1 MAPKQMPGRGGGTEL
16 SAAAWERMTV
26 QPPSMPFE
34 PGPPKQSAYDVLDTE
49 CEGWSTDRFS
59 LRMASVRG
67 DSHRW
72 PRRAKPRQDCVRAT
86 VYERTGTLVFAV
98 ADGVSGAVHSEYGS
112 REVCRIAIET
122 LVEQLAR
129 GAEID
134 LGAVVHNAV
143 ARLTEFT
150 QWRLGRQH
158 PEAPSLREVSDLF
171 ATTLVTGIVQPTPD
185 GEVYVD
191 LCRVGDSG
199 AWVLDRTRATYDE
212 ELYTPL
218 FTTKTGSKN
227 KFVSNRVAALPQL
240 PTELERIQVQLS
252 EHDTLLVGTDGFGDP
267 LGDGDGEFGALF
279 AEQLRTPPAPLW
291 FAHVLDFSRETF
303 DDDRTLLAVWPL
315 RPGERR

>member
-1 MAPKQMPGRGGGTEL
+1 MAPKQMSGRGTGL

-49 CEGWSTDRFS
+49 CEGWSTDRFT
-59 LRMASVRG
+59 LRAASVRG

-112 REVCRIAIET
+112 REACRIAIET
-122 LVEQLAR
+122 LVDQLAR
-129 GAEID
+129 DVEID

-143 ARLTEFT
+143 ARLTELT
-150 QWRLGRQH
+150 QWRLGPQQAGT
-158 PEAPSLREVSDLF
+158 PNTREISDLF
-171 ATTLVTGIVQPTPD
+171 ATTLVTGIVQPTRD
-185 GEVYVD
+185 GEVFVD

-199 AWVLDRTRATYDE
+199 AWVLDRTRAPYDG

-218 FTTKTGSKN
+218 FATKTGANK

-240 PTELERIQVQLS
+240 PAELERIQAQLS
-252 EHDTLLVGTDGFGDP
+252 ERDTLLVGTDGFGDP

-279 AEQLRTPPAPLW
+279 AEQLHTPPAPLW

>member
-1 MAPKQMPGRGGGTEL
+1 MAPKHTTL
-16 SAAAWERMTV
+16 SAAAWERMVV

-34 PGPPKQSAYDVLDTE
+34 PGPPKQSAYDILDTE
-49 CEGWSTDRFS
+49 CEGWSTERFT
-59 LRMASVRG
+59 LRAASVRG

-98 ADGVSGAVHSEYGS
+98 ADGVSGAVHSEHGS
-112 REVCRIAIET
+112 REACRAAIET
-122 LVEQLAR
+122 LVEQLER

-134 LGAVVHNAV
+134 LGAVVRNAV
-143 ARLTEFT
+143 ARLAELT
-150 QWRLGRQH
+150 QWRLGTR
-158 PEAPSLREVSDLF
+158 EAPSLKEVSDLF
-171 ATTLVTGIVQPTPD
+171 ATTLVTGIVQLTQD
-185 GEVYVD
+185 GEVFVD

-199 AWVLDRTRATYDE
+199 AWVLDRTRAPYDA

-218 FTTKTGSKN
+218 FATKTGAGK

-240 PTELERIQVQLS
+240 PAELERIQAQLS
-252 EHDTLLVGTDGFGDP
+252 ERETLLVGTDGFGDP
-267 LGDGDGEFGALF
+267 LGDGDGEFGAMF
-279 AEQLRTPPAPLW
+279 AEQLHTPPAPLW